1 MSLCHRLQRSLWE
14 PHLHNLC
21 DRDLASLCV
30 NRQASIFTPLHY
42 IFLALSCWELN
53 MKMPISHHGTQSCV
67 HSHAA
72 GAGNT
77 WASLWRQENL
87 Y

>member
-30 NRQASIFTPLHY
+30 NRQAPVHY

-87 Y
+87 S